1 VDTLSRWAGIDGEGE
16 NSSGAADAA
25 TAPLL
30 LAAEEGLAV
39 WVNRHERKAG
49 GEVGDA
55 GRGSSAFSGAV
66 DIALVLRRGEGN
78 SRPTIRRIHALSRFD
93 ETPETLVVE
102 RTAGRYVALG
112 YVQAVAREEARRAV
126 REVLRRDDGTG
137 MKIADLMVAESV
149 KDFGRTTVQVALDD
163 LMASSEVVRLGAGRR
178 NDPYRYTLLS
188 AGTSTQG
195 EAEETVGDPATV
207 GAAGRDPSV
216 MTAFRV
222 FQGGIITPPTG
233 RQP

>member
-1 VDTLSRWAGIDGEGE
+1 
-16 NSSGAADAA
+16 
-25 TAPLL
+25 
-30 LAAEEGLAV
+30 
-39 WVNRHERKAG
+39 
-49 GEVGDA
+49 
-55 GRGSSAFSGAV
+55 
-66 DIALVLRRGEGN
+66 
-78 SRPTIRRIHALSRFD
+78 
-93 ETPETLVVE
+93 
-102 RTAGRYVALG
+102 
-112 YVQAVAREEARRAV
+112 VAREEARRAV